1 MTPQRLLSVPL
12 VVLVAHLSFGCRTQP
27 ERAVADLTRVISEPM
42 EWGALDSLESDADP
56 TQESREPEETR
67 QVHIRVKLLEGQIE
81 RLREIGI
88 PLAEPYTILG
98 EDQIRRL
105 RDLLQ
110 PLKFLEGQIE
120 RLREIGIPLAE
131 PYTILEEDQIRR
143 LRDLLQPPKEA
154 PMPEGVMTLQAPELT
169 TFSGQTARIAV
180 VRQTQFIKDYEWQTD
195 RAGDTESPRPPLAGN
210 GQEAGANPSARAVR
224 VVGLPGSAEPDK
236 ATTALPGP
244 TRLFSPVV
252 STLNEGFDFL
262 VKARIDGDGI
272 VFERVGPRT
281 LRALAVRECQA
292 RVTVGEKRHRISWEE
307 PILLLGKSS
316 VPFPCSI
323 RIEDSGVVAVP
334 LHYLVKQ
341 AASNA
346 RAFVDSGTVRERL
359 PSRKRRS
366 SDPTRQ
372 VVVLLTARRL
382 PPEETGQPRE

>member
-67 QVHIRVKLLEGQIE
+67 QVHIRVKL
-81 RLREIGI
+81 
-88 PLAEPYTILG
+88 
-98 EDQIRRL
+98 
-105 RDLLQ
+105 
-110 PLKFLEGQIE
+110 LEGQIE